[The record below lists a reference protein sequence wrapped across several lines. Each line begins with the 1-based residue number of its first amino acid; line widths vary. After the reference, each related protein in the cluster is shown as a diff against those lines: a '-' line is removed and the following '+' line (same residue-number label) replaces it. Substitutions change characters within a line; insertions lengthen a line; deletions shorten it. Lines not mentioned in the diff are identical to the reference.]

1 MLTRRE
7 FLKVG
12 AGGALVLASA
22 RAVRAQATPE
32 RDRRAA
38 EQVLDAGAREVL
50 AAVAPVLLAGALPT
64 QQSERSA
71 RIAATLAGVETAV
84 ASLPRHA
91 QDDLR
96 DLFALLGFAPT
107 RWLLAGVGQA
117 WRDAPPAAIAAFLQR
132 WRTSTWTL
140 KEQAYHA
147 LHALVFA
154 AFYADPQSWAAIGYP
169 GPPRLD

>member
-22 RAVRAQATPE
+22 RVVRAQASRE
-32 RDRRAA
+32 RDRRAG
-38 EQVLDAGAREVL
+38 EQVFDGEAREVL
-50 AAVAPVLLAGALPT
+50 AAITPILLAGALPM
-64 QQSERSA
+64 QQSERST
-71 RIAATLAGVETAV
+71 RIAATLAGVETAI
-84 ASLPRHA
+84 AGLPRHA
-91 QDDLR
+91 QEDLR

-107 RWLLAGVGQA
+107 RWLLTGVGQR
-117 WRDAPPAAIAAFLQR
+117 WRDTPPEAIATFLQR

-154 AFYADPQSWAAIGYP
+154 AFYADPRSWPAIGYP